1 MAFRSKESDGER
13 KLLPN
18 RTPYPNPEF
27 IEQTWVAI
35 IT

>member
-1 MAFRSKESDGER
+1 MVFRSKESDGE
-13 KLLPN
+13 KLLPI